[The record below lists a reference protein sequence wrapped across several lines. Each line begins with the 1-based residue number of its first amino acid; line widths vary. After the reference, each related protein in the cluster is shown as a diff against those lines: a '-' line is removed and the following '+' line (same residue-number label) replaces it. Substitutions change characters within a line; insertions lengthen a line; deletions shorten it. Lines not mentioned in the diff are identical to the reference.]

1 MSSKEARWIL
11 KRSVRMLVPF
21 FLFETAFVD
30 CKGAPEVVMDLASDA
45 AISNKASI
53 AVKKGC
59 E

>member
-1 MSSKEARWIL
+1 
-11 KRSVRMLVPF
+11 MLVPF
-21 FLFETAFVD
+21 FLFETALVE